1 MILSLEDDRRTRM
14 NIKTLIAVIASVS
27 VILACPCLTA
37 IDCDAACEDSAD
49 AGIGVAQMRTE
60 LGNAGVDVSEM
71 SDSEVALCWGW
82 WANKNLIGEY
92 SWDDPTGVNWLLEQ
106 AGVDGSID
114 SISVVGGAVSIVSS
128 GVSIVLAS
136 TAAGIVGILVA
147 SGLLVYDLYLSI
159 LQENALEKAELA
171 LELMVQQKDYAVYET
186 TVMWNTVVNGYDVEE
201 C

>member
-1 MILSLEDDRRTRM
+1 MKHERI
-14 NIKTLIAVIASVS
+14 IASLS
-27 VILACPCLTA
+27 VVALLVICPCL
-37 IDCDAACEDSAD
+37 ISVEVDAAQDSGEPVPD
-49 AGIGVAQMRTE
+49 VATMRAE
-60 LGNAGVDVSEM
+60 LGAAGVDVSEM

-106 AGVDGSID
+106 AGVDGTID
-114 SISVVGGAVSIVSS
+114 SISIVGGSVSLVVS
-128 GVSIVLAS
+128 GVSAVFAS
-136 TAAGIVGILVA
+136 TAAGVVGILI
-147 SGLLVYDLYLSI
+147 STGLLVYDVYTSI

-171 LELMVQQKDYAVYET
+171 LELMMEQKDYAVYET